1 MYQNY
6 TFENE
11 DFVVNAHAAD
21 DGDVIIT
28 IRNFPVS
35 TTFYMTGIDAHHLS
49 AQIARVA
56 QEAIA
61 IKSKEVEA

>member
-11 DFVVNAHAAD
+11 DFVVNAHASD

-35 TTFYMTGIDAHHLS
+35 TTFYMTGIDAQHLS
-49 AQIARVA
+49 AQIAKVA

-61 IKSKEVEA
+61 IKSKEETA